1 MSGEFRLGELL
12 IQKGL
17 VTENQLTEALARQRL
32 ENNRTAL
39 GQILVSQKILTQP
52 QLDSVLDTFGK
63 RPRLGEVLLRH
74 GTITREQ
81 LNHALATQTKSHAPL
96 GQLLIKL
103 GCLDDA
109 SMRQALAVQLDIPY
123 LDLDRMTIDRSLGKI
138 INRNYARRH
147 SVVPL
152 TIIGQMLTVC
162 MDDPTQR
169 GVVDDLS
176 QSTGK
181 VVTVVTAS
189 HESIRRA
196 LMRLYDDRAETRSSA
211 PLEALSEERDD
222 QQRSKYAI
230 QSAHMQADVLVRQL
244 MSTAISRRASD
255 VHIEMLSNR
264 LQIRFR
270 IDGMLD
276 RSRPG
281 DLQESASHR
290 RHGKSSRG

>member
-1 MSGEFRLGELL
+1 MRWRDSGWR
-12 IQKGL
+12 
-17 VTENQLTEALARQRL
+17 TTAL
-32 ENNRTAL
+32 AL
-39 GQILVSQKILTQP
+39 GQILVSQKILTQQ

-81 LNHALATQTKSHAPL
+81 LDHALATQKKAHGPL

-103 GCLDDA
+103 GYLDDA
-109 SMRQALAVQLDIPY
+109 SMRQALAIQLDIPY
-123 LDLDRMTIDRSLGKI
+123 LDLDRMTIDRSLSKI

-152 TIIGQMLTVC
+152 TVVGQMLTVC

-169 GVVDDLS
+169 AVVEDLNR
-176 QSTGK
+176 STGK

-196 LMRLYDDRAETRSSA
+196 LVRVYEDRVETRSSE
-211 PLEALSEERDD
+211 PLEVLSEERSDS
-222 QQRSKYAI
+222 QTSKYAI

-255 VHIEMLSNR
+255 VHIEMLVQPPADSFSYR
-264 LQIRFR
+264 RR
-270 IDGMLD
+270 A
-276 RSRPG
+276 RVSRAAAICRNPPAAAPG
-281 DLQESASHR
+281 
-290 RHGKSSRG
+290 K